1 MTLGAIRR
9 FRIPRESAD
18 ETNEALQHAGQDGH
32 ELFVL
37 WSGRITDTRVFTIN
51 TVHVPQQSSYTL
63 PSGLLVRVDG
73 DELHRVNTWLFEHE
87 ERLVAQVH
95 AHPRDAYHSETDDT
109 FPIVT
114 TEGGLSIVVPDFAAI
129 GLEDPATAIY
139 RLRNGDWNQEPA
151 DILEVLDGDR

>member
-1 MTLGAIRR
+1 MTLGTIRC
-9 FRIPRESAD
+9 FQISKEHAD
-18 ETNEALQHAGQDGH
+18 KTNEALQRAGQKKR

-37 WSGRITDTRVFTIN
+37 WSSRVGPNDCTIS
-51 TVHVPQQSSYTL
+51 TVHVPKQTSYTL

-73 DELHRVNTWLFEHE
+73 AELHRFNTWLFEHD

-95 AHPRDAYHSETDDT
+95 AHPGQAYHSETDDT

-114 TEGGLSIVVPDFAAI
+114 AEGGLSIVVPDFAAV

-139 RLRNGDWNQEPA
+139 RLRDGDWKPQPS
-151 DILEVLDGDR
+151 DVLKVVNGSR